1 MCAVNLKVTSKIS
14 WVFSNTTDEV
24 IIFMY
29 IYVFQ
34 GLTQRHYQWQV
45 WRSIGLINLKLRLL
59 QWKEM
64 KHQTFQVFS
73 EQNKHVSQF
82 CYFFFKP
89 VFIFLPWATS
99 DMTIVTYV
107 PYIWQVWFRITNIIC
122 FANIIHARTLNI
134 SHLYKAS

>member
-1 MCAVNLKVTSKIS
+1 MCAVNLKVTSKIP

-29 IYVFQ
+29 LGFDTKTLSVTGLEEYWPYKFKVNAATVKGNETSDFSSVFRTKQ
-34 GLTQRHYQWQV
+34 ARE
-45 WRSIGLINLKLRLL
+45 SILL
-59 QWKEM
+59 
-64 KHQTFQVFS
+64 F
-73 EQNKHVSQF
+73 
-82 CYFFFKP
+82 FFFKP

-107 PYIWQVWFRITNIIC
+107 PIWQVWFRITNIIC